1 MTQATPILHMFAPQK
16 HMSPFDVNMAAD
28 AGFKVIIPYINVELT
43 EITGLVQDAIFSRP
57 PDYGIRT
64 GVFIGGKDALLAL
77 DMMKA
82 AKEALVPPFQL
93 SVFADPAGSFTTAA
107 GMVACVEKVL
117 REKHSRGLDGTTVTV
132 FGATGVV
139 GFASA
144 VIAALEGAKVKM
156 VAHRGVERVFKT
168 AEAAKERFGV
178 DLEPVP
184 GETPEQKAEI
194 VKNAEV
200 VFAAAAAGVQILS
213 SAELQSAKNLL
224 VAADVN
230 AVPPPGVEGMD
241 LFMKGEILPG
251 CTRTSGVGPLAI
263 GDIKYKTQAGLFT
276 RMINAT
282 EPVHLDFRDAFK
294 LARSFVA

>member
-1 MTQATPILHMFAPQK
+1 MALTSILRSSAILLWIIAAAMFAP
-16 HMSPFDVNMAAD
+16 MALAFMGGEES
-28 AGFKVIIPYINVELT
+28 AGAYL
-43 EITGLVQDAIFSRP
+43 
-57 PDYGIRT
+57 
-64 GVFIGGKDALLAL
+64 
-77 DMMKA
+77 
-82 AKEALVPPFQL
+82 
-93 SVFADPAGSFTTAA
+93 
-107 GMVACVEKVL
+107 
-117 REKHSRGLDGTTVTV
+117 
-132 FGATGVV
+132 
-139 GFASA
+139 
-144 VIAALEGAKVKM
+144 
-156 VAHRGVERVFKT
+156 
-168 AEAAKERFGV
+168 
-178 DLEPVP
+178 
-184 GETPEQKAEI
+184 
-194 VKNAEV
+194 
-200 VFAAAAAGVQILS
+200 FAAAAAGVQILS